1 MPATA
6 GVRCYR
12 RTVVTAPRQISTMH
26 KPTPCGVCGR
36 TLLRG
41 ERPDVFLHDGERCMV
56 CELCTQRAVADGWIR
71 EGADSASTVAN
82 GWMRRGTAASTIAA
96 RWRRRGRDDQAE
108 LLVPQEAEG
117 LMDQGDEPPVYE
129 YEVPPPDMA
138 PPAPSRRT
146 TATSEPLLY
155 REDRFV
161 HAIPTNADMKV
172 VRGIELF
179 NASQHPRTI
188 AGVARSLGAPLVS
201 VRPSPTEGSIVWAFI
216 AWELSWYQFEVDLA
230 DEAAGVRMVERGT
243 ELDELDPQDRLPNA
257 VADEFG
263 ALHAAVA
270 PDQFA

>member
-1 MPATA
+1 
-6 GVRCYR
+6 
-12 RTVVTAPRQISTMH
+12 MH
-26 KPTPCGVCGR
+26 TPTPCAVCGR

-41 ERPDVFLHDGERCMV
+41 ESPDVFLHAGERCMV
-56 CELCTQRAVADGWIR
+56 CELCTSRAVSDGWIR

-82 GWMRRGTAASTIAA
+82 GWMRRGTAAQTIAA
-96 RWRRRGRDDQAE
+96 RWRRRGRDAEAE
-108 LLVPQEAEG
+108 LLVPHEAEG
-117 LMDQGDEPPVYE
+117 LLDHGQSEPTVYQ
-129 YEVPPPDMA
+129 YEVPPPDMV
-138 PPAPSRRT
+138 PPDPSNL
-146 TATSEPLLY
+146 TASSEPLMY

-179 NASQHPRTI
+179 NASQHCRTI
-188 AGVARSLGAPLVS
+188 SGVSRSLGAPLVS
-201 VRPSPTEGSIVWAFI
+201 VRPSPTEGSIVWIFV

-243 ELDELDPQDRLPNA
+243 ELDELDPQDRVPNA

-263 ALHAAVA
+263 ALHAALA

>member
-1 MPATA
+1 
-6 GVRCYR
+6 
-12 RTVVTAPRQISTMH
+12 MH
-26 KPTPCGVCGR
+26 TPTPCAVCGR

-41 ERPDVFLHDGERCMV
+41 ESPDVFLHAGERCMV
-56 CELCTQRAVADGWIR
+56 CELCTTRAVSDGWIR
-71 EGADSASTVAN
+71 EGADSASTVAD
-82 GWMRRGTAASTIAA
+82 GWRRGTTASTIAA
-96 RWRRRGRDDQAE
+96 RWRRRGRDTQAE

-117 LMDQGDEPPVYE
+117 LIAPGSGDEPTVYR

-138 PPAPSRRT
+138 PPEPSSRR
-146 TATSEPLLY
+146 AAQNEPQMY

-161 HAIPTNADMKV
+161 RAIPTNADMKV

-179 NASQHPRTI
+179 NASQHCRTI
-188 AGVARSLGAPLVS
+188 AGVSRSLGAPLVS
-201 VRPSPTEGSIVWAFI
+201 VRPSPTEGSIVWIFV

-243 ELDELDPQDRLPNA
+243 ELDELDPQDRVPNA

>member
-1 MPATA
+1 
-6 GVRCYR
+6 
-12 RTVVTAPRQISTMH
+12 MH
-26 KPTPCGVCGR
+26 TPTPCAVCGR

-41 ERPDVFLHDGERCMV
+41 ERPDVFLHAGERCMV
-56 CELCTQRAVADGWIR
+56 CELCTPRAVADGWIR
-71 EGADSASTVAN
+71 EGADSASTTAN

-96 RWRRRGRDDQAE
+96 RWRRRGRTDQAE

-117 LMDQGDEPPVYE
+117 LLEQPDEPTVYE

-138 PPAPSRRT
+138 PAAPRMTES
-146 TATSEPLLY
+146 SEPLLY

-179 NASQHPRTI
+179 NASQHCRTI
-188 AGVARSLGAPLVS
+188 AGVSRSLGAPLVS
-201 VRPSPTEGSIVWAFI
+201 VRPSPTEGSIVWIFV

-230 DEAAGVRMVERGT
+230 DEAAGVRMVERGS
-243 ELDELDPQDRLPNA
+243 ELDELDPQDRVPNA
-257 VADEFG
+257 IADEFG